1 MPLNLAFALA
11 LCFFV
16 NLAATRVLLSL
27 YALHLGAQ
35 AYSVCLVLAM
45 FYAFPVLL
53 SWPVGMLSDRFGS
66 RWLLLFGAVGTALG
80 LLIPFFV
87 RHMAA
92 IYFAAVLNGLALAAY
107 HVTLQNLIGALST
120 PQQRTRSFANL
131 SLIASSANFLG
142 PLITGFSIDYSGHAF
157 ACLVVATPAVA
168 AAALLALW
176 GGMFPRGSPAT
187 TATAN
192 MLDTLADREI
202 WRTLAT
208 SGLVQMGMDI
218 FQFYMPILGHEIG
231 LSASVIGM
239 VLSAFALAAFVARLL
254 MPCLV
259 ARAGEEALLSYSFYL
274 AALAFLLTPFFKD
287 ALALALIAFVFGLGI
302 GCSGPLTMILMF
314 NQSAEGRSGEALG
327 LRLTTT
333 NIVRAAGPAVFGSIS
348 SAFGLLPAFLINAL
362 MMAAGGVLSRPRSAV
377 PPRRQADL

>member
-35 AYSVCLVLAM
+35 AYSVGLVLAM

-92 IYFAAVLNGLALAAY
+92 IYLAAVLSGLALAAY

-157 ACLVVATPAVA
+157 ACVVVAAPAAVA
-168 AAALLALW
+168 AALLVLW
-176 GGMFPRGSPAT
+176 GVMFPRGSL
-187 TATAN
+187 ATAATAS

-208 SGLVQMGMDI
+208 SGLVQMGMDL

-254 MPCLV
+254 MPGLV

-314 NQSAEGRSGEALG
+314 NQSAEGRSGEALEIG
-327 LRLTTT
+327 
-333 NIVRAAGPAVFGSIS
+333 RASCRERVY
-348 SAFGLLPAFLINAL
+348 
-362 MMAAGGVLSRPRSAV
+362 
-377 PPRRQADL
+377 